1 MATVSIKNTYLEMLS
16 AIGRVDS
23 IVEEA
28 VRKYLIDKCVDR
40 LEKAKSKIRE
50 FEKRYNCQ
58 YSDFYL
64 TISDESQFEKVEK
77 EHPTWEA
84 DNAEWEYWQKELEE
98 WKVKLEDILM
108 KS

>member
-1 MATVSIKNTYLEMLS
+1 MATVSIKNVYLEMLS

-28 VRKYLIDKCVDR
+28 VRKYLIDNCVQR
-40 LEKAKSKIRE
+40 VEKAKSKTGE
-50 FEKRYNCQ
+50 FEKRYNCR
-58 YSDFYL
+58 YLDFRL
-64 TISDESQFEKVEK
+64 TVSDEKQFEKIEK

-84 DNAEWEYWQKELEE
+84 DLEEWEYWQKELEE
-98 WKVKLEDILM
+98 WKAKLEDILM